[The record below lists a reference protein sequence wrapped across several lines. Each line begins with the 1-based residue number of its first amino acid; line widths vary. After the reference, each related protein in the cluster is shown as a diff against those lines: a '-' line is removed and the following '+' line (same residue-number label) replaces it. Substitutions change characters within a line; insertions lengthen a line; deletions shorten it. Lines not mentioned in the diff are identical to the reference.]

1 MESVFVTGCNCFA
14 GFQNSAPAKPDKK
27 EKEKVIML
35 KSKKML
41 VKVGFTFTPST
52 SEACEFKDRMVYI
65 TVPAQPY
72 TETSCLK
79 KSPNQIKPNQNPPKR
94 KSQQKPV
101 HKLSSQLLFFLSF
114 SVWWYE
120 T

>member
-14 GFQNSAPAKPDKK
+14 GFQNSMSTKPDKK

-35 KSKKML
+35 KSKEML
-41 VKVGFTFTPST
+41 DKVGYTFTPDT
-52 SEACEFKDRMVYI
+52 PEACEFKDRRVYVI
-65 TVPAQPY
+65 VPAQPY

-79 KSPNQIKPNQNPPKR
+79 KSLNQIKPNQKPPKR

-101 HKLSSQLLFFLSF
+101 HKLSSLLLFFLSF

>member
-1 MESVFVTGCNCFA
+1 MST
-14 GFQNSAPAKPDKK
+14 KPDKK

-35 KSKKML
+35 KSKEML
-41 VKVGFTFTPST
+41 DKVGYTFTPDT
-52 SEACEFKDRMVYI
+52 PEACEFKDRRVYVI
-65 TVPAQPY
+65 VPAQPY

-79 KSPNQIKPNQNPPKR
+79 KSLNQIKPNQKPPKR

-101 HKLSSQLLFFLSF
+101 HKLSSLLLFFLSF